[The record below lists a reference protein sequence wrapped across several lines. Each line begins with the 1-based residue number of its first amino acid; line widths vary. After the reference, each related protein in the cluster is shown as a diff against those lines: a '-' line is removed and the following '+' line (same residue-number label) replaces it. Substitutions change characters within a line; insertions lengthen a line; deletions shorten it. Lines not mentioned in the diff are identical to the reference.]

1 MARFAPHA
9 NLYKTIGYLRTSTT
23 WLFWIVFGVSVLLT
37 LLTIPHSVF
46 SANGNAEAI
55 KQVLELTDA
64 IVILLFFTVDIIID
78 YVLFP
83 QAENKRRDDFLDNSL
98 GSKFSTNSSVD
109 YYDNEEIA
117 TGLHKAATNQF
128 ENCFFTYNL
137 LKALTFGKVIVPSVV
152 FLAIWVFAFYGFH
165 NVSVAVSFLQ
175 VFFSVNVL
183 GGLIRHL
190 ILLSRLSVIYDNWVT
205 LFQDDN
211 FKNNPSKYQSHI
223 LRYWLRYETLHST
236 IPADIPQSFFDK
248 MNLSLTNEW
257 MALKAKYQI
266 Q

>member
-1 MARFAPHA
+1 MAKFAPQA
-9 NLYKTIGYLRTSTT
+9 NLYKTIGILRTSTT
-23 WLFWIVFGVSVLLT
+23 WLFWIVFALSVALT
-37 LLTIPHSVF
+37 LLLLPNSGVSTYV
-46 SANGNAEAI
+46 NAEALR
-55 KQVLELTDA
+55 QLLEITDA
-64 IVILLFFTVDIIID
+64 IAILLFFTVDIVID

-98 GSKFSTNSSVD
+98 GSKFSTNSSID
-109 YYDNEEIA
+109 YYNNEEITA
-117 TGLHKAATNQF
+117 GLHKAATNQF

-137 LKALTFGKVIVPSVV
+137 LKALTFRKVIVPSVV

-165 NVSVAVSFLQ
+165 NVSIALSFLQ

-183 GGLIRHL
+183 GGLICHL
-190 ILLSRLSVIYDNWVT
+190 ILLSRLSIIYDNWIT
-205 LFQDDN
+205 LFQDEN
-211 FKNNPSKYQSHI
+211 FKNNPTRYQPHI

-248 MNLSLTNEW
+248 MNPSLTSEW
-257 MALKAKYQI
+257 IAVKAKYQI